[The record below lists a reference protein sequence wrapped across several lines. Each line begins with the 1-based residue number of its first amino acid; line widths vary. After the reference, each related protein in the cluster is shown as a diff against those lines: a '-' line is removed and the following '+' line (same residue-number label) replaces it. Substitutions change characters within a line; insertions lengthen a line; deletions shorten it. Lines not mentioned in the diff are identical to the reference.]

1 MLSFYKALFKNPKAV
16 GAVLPSSRALARKMS
31 TFIAPPVA
39 GLVVELGAGTGVI
52 TEALLDRG
60 VSDDQLVLIDS
71 SSSMTVCLQKRFPML
86 RVIKG
91 DVRNLKVLLE
101 SIEGSVH
108 SVVSS
113 LPLLSMTE
121 TVQNEIIASL
131 QKVLQPGARL
141 IQFTYRIHKPSVFS
155 RYDRFN
161 LIKSKRVWCN
171 FPPARID
178 VYKIC
183 DG

>member
-1 MLSFYKALFKNPKAV
+1 
-16 GAVLPSSRALARKMS
+16 
-31 TFIAPPVA
+31 
-39 GLVVELGAGTGVI
+39 
-52 TEALLDRG
+52 
-60 VSDDQLVLIDS
+60 
-71 SSSMTVCLQKRFPML
+71 ML